1 MAKYTQKQIDKYNR
15 QKYISEMEKITKN
28 LFRMLRDKNI
38 NSGEFKA
45 KMTMLISK
53 LQEREEIRFDGEYH
67 KKLKDYIIQIGQKI
81 QNSKFD
87 DIILNEMRDTEMS
100 NLNRLQKMKNNNNY
114 KKDKHRFQ
122 ISYED

>member
-15 QKYISEMEKITKN
+15 QKYISEMEKISKN
-28 LFRMLRDKNI
+28 LFRMLRDKNV
-38 NSGEFKA
+38 NSNEFKTKVSA
-45 KMTMLISK
+45 LVSK

-67 KKLKDYIIQIGQKI
+67 KKLKEYIIGIGQKI
-81 QNSKFD
+81 ENIQFD
-87 DIILNEMRDTEMS
+87 DIILDEMRDIEMS

-114 KKDKHRFQ
+114 KKEKHKSR